1 MEEKKEVFTAIQ
13 DAIGYLKV
21 ELNPQEGSDFILNV
35 FFYSGNGRKSIL
47 SADLVA
53 NEEWSEDEEPVVN
66 IFFKIDYE
74 HTSEGYEFANRL
86 QNFLSEY
93 FSEQLKESFIKTDLN
108 EELEGNEKSYLL
120 KVSVESILL
129 SSLGVILTMAIKSI
143 FPHIPDTA
151 VNIDILDNEYSLIER
166 FYEIIK

>member
-1 MEEKKEVFTAIQ
+1 MEEKLEVFTVFE
-13 DAIGYLKV
+13 DVVDYLRL
-21 ELNPQEGSDFILNV
+21 ELNPKEGSDFILNA

-47 SADLVA
+47 SADLVS
-53 NEEWSEDEEPVVN
+53 NEEWTEDEEPVVN

-120 KVSVESILL
+120 KVSCESIPL
-129 SSLGVILTMAIKSI
+129 SSLSIILTKAIKSI
-143 FPHIPDTA
+143 YPDIPDSV
-151 VNIDILDNEYSLIER
+151 VNLDILDNEYTLIER
-166 FYEIIK
+166 FYETC